1 MDILRCGD
9 ERYLPNKPSISWV
22 YSQCYFTLHQFRN
35 SGVVICVQKRM
46 LCNDCTSRRL
56 VPGRS
61 HRLSNASE
69 ISSSST
75 YNFSCSD
82 VVSMKRSCLL
92 VTKIDGNRYFEPWTC
107 MVFTLMAFSR
117 HHEWIRSI
125 DGSLGSEGWKSIPV
139 PTRASLFKGG

>member
-9 ERYLPNKPSISWV
+9 EKYLPKKPSISWV
-22 YSQCYFTLHQFRN
+22 YSQCYF
-35 SGVVICVQKRM
+35 VCVQKRM
-46 LCNDCTSRRL
+46 LCVMCALCNHCTSRRL

-69 ISSSST
+69 ISST

-92 VTKIDGNRYFEPWTC
+92 VTKIDGNRYFEP
-107 MVFTLMAFSR
+107 
-117 HHEWIRSI
+117 
-125 DGSLGSEGWKSIPV
+125 
-139 PTRASLFKGG
+139 